1 MRLPV
6 MSDDSEATTS
16 GDGAKAK
23 RNGFAGA
30 IDWDLAAKTGATLSP
45 RGPST
50 SRYSAEQA
58 VTELSD
64 ASIRAEG
71 PVREVTGLADGLPIP
86 QAQVVDRAG
95 WIQAAAQ
102 SMSQLTGT
110 GADGEDRGLLGGKP
124 GGVQA
129 GAMLAF
135 LSTAIL
141 GQYDPFTGENGT
153 LLLVAP
159 NIVSVERM
167 LKLDPSDFRL
177 WVCLHEVTHRV
188 QFSSTPWLSDY
199 MQESVGVLGEVGE
212 ESASDL
218 IGRLTDA
225 LRERRKGGE
234 QPAEQRG
241 VVGLLRATQA
251 PPQREALDRLLMLGT
266 LLEGHADHVMDAV
279 GPSVVPSVE
288 QIRAAFDKRRKR
300 AANPLQRLLRALLG
314 MDAKMAQYVRG
325 KAFVDAVV
333 AQVGMANFNTIW
345 TSAETLPLTSEIE
358 DSAAWVTRVLG

>member
-6 MSDDSEATTS
+6 KSDDGATSTES
-16 GDGAKAK
+16 PDTK

-30 IDWDLAAKTGATLSP
+30 VDWDLAAKTGVKLSP
-45 RGPST
+45 RGPNT
-50 SRYSAEQA
+50 SRYTAEQ
-58 VTELSD
+58 VITEL
-64 ASIRAEG
+64 ASASKRAEG

-86 QAQVVDRAG
+86 DAQIVDRAG
-95 WIQAAAQ
+95 WVQAAAT
-102 SMSQLTGT
+102 SMSQLTG
-110 GADGEDRGLLGGKP
+110 ADGDDSEDRGLLGGKP

-135 LSTAIL
+135 LSSAIL

-159 NIVSVERM
+159 NIVSVERT
-167 LKLDPSDFRL
+167 LKLNPSDFRL

-188 QFSSTPWLSDY
+188 QFSANPWLGDY
-199 MQESVGVLGEVGE
+199 MQDAVAVLGEVGE
-212 ESASDL
+212 DSTTDL
-218 IGRLTDA
+218 IARLSEA
-225 LRERRKGGE
+225 LRERRRGD

-251 PPQREALDRLLMLGT
+251 PPQREALDKLLMLGT

-279 GPSVVPSVE
+279 GPAVVPSVE
-288 QIRAAFDKRRKR
+288 EIRAAFDKRRKR
-300 AANPLQRLLRALLG
+300 PANPIQRVLRALLG

-333 AQVGMANFNTIW
+333 AEVGMRNFNAIW
-345 TSAETLPLTSEIE
+345 TGPDTLPLTSEI
-358 DSAAWVTRVLG
+358 DDPSVWIKRVLG